1 MKPKAY
7 AKAGVDIALGNQL
20 KTSLPKLL
28 QSTRRPEVLGAVGGF
43 GGLFQL
49 SAKRFR
55 RPVLVSS
62 MDGVGTKLKVAFAAN
77 RHDTIG
83 EDLVNHCVNDTA
95 VLGAEPLFFLDYLGA
110 GRLQPAVFE
119 KIIVG
124 LANGCRANGCALI
137 GGETAQM
144 PGFYQ
149 NKEYDLCGAI
159 VGIAEKSAIPDGKT
173 IRPGDIVI
181 GFPSNGLHT
190 NGYTLARQVFFE
202 KMKLRPNSRVKE
214 LGNALADELLRI
226 HRSYLK
232 PIRKLL
238 ARFNPSR
245 APKQIKGFA
254 HITGGGLIGNLPRI
268 LPPNT
273 SAQIAKTN
281 WEIPSIFSLIQKEG
295 QISEKEMFAVFN
307 MGIGLVAVVSAKTA
321 AAILAYLKRIREPAF
336 IIGEIIPGNR
346 LCKIH

>member
-7 AKAGVDIALGNQL
+7 AKAGVDIDLGNQL

-49 SAKRFR
+49 SANRFR

-62 MDGVGTKLKVAFAAN
+62 MDGVGTKLKVAFTAN

-83 EDLVNHCVNDTA
+83 EDLVNHCVNDIA

-110 GRLQPAVFE
+110 GRLQPTVFE

-137 GGETAQM
+137 GGETAQL
-144 PGFYQ
+144 PGFSQ

-159 VGIAEKSAIPDGKT
+159 LGLAEKSTIPDGKT

-181 GFPSNGLHT
+181 GLPSNGLHT
-190 NGYTLARQVFFE
+190 NGDTLARQVFFE
-202 KMKLRPNSRVKE
+202 EMKLRRNARIEE
-214 LGNALADELLRI
+214 LGNTLADELLRV

-238 ARFNPSR
+238 ARFNPPRS
-245 APKQIKGFA
+245 PKQIKGFA
-254 HITGGGLIGNLPRI
+254 HITGGGLVGNLPRI

-273 SAQIAKTN
+273 AAQIAKTN
-281 WEIPSIFSLIQKEG
+281 WKIPPVFSLIQKEG

-307 MGIGLVAVVSAKTA
+307 MGIGLVAVVSAKSGD
-321 AAILAYLKRIREPAF
+321 AILAYLKRIQEPAF
-336 IIGEIIPGNR
+336 IIGEIIQGKR
-346 LCKIH
+346 RCKIH

>member
-7 AKAGVDIALGNQL
+7 AKAGVNIALGNQL
-20 KTSLPKLL
+20 KTSLPELL
-28 QSTRRPEVLGAVGGF
+28 QSTRRPEVLSAIGGF

-83 EDLVNHCVNDTA
+83 EDLVNHCVNDIA

-110 GRLQPAVFE
+110 GLLQPAVFE
-119 KIIVG
+119 QIIAG
-124 LANGCRANGCALI
+124 LANGCRANRCALI

-159 VGIAEKSAIPDGKT
+159 VGIAERSAIPDGKT
-173 IRPGDIVI
+173 IRPGDILL

-202 KMKLRPNSRVKE
+202 KMKLRANSRVEE
-214 LGNALADELLRI
+214 LGGCLADELLRI

-238 ARFNPSR
+238 ARFNSPRS
-245 APKQIKGFA
+245 PKQVKGFA
-254 HITGGGLIGNLPRI
+254 HITGGGLIDNLPRI
-268 LPPNT
+268 LPPNAA
-273 SAQIAKTN
+273 AQIAKGS
-281 WEIPSIFSLIQKEG
+281 WEVPPVFSLIQKG
-295 QISEKEMFAVFN
+295 GAVSEEEMFAVFN
-307 MGIGLVAVVSAKTA
+307 MGIGLVAVVSAKSA
-321 AAILAYLKRIREPAF
+321 DDILAYLKRIQEPAS
-336 IIGEIIPGNR
+336 IIGEIIQGNR
-346 LCKIH
+346 RCKIH